1 VLCTTSAPSDWTQ
14 NKSTLNER
22 LIPADK
28 TTCGGDL
35 ARVNAQKSSQTQAE
49 QQAQAE
55 QFNIAKTQEEQQAQA
70 EQFKTEQTILIEG
83 ELNEFEAELEE
94 INARDS
100 ILNER
105 EKLPTPIRNAT
116 TWAEKYQALKDITE
130 EIDITTMN
138 EKEIKSLHRALK
150 ELEGELFCGLDDE
163 KVENHPS
170 TPVPPKPN
178 EKPLPPPEPPPTM
191 TQYPSEYPST
201 PKRTNAPPGSLLSEL
216 TRPAS
221 PTNICD
227 FPYFDLDET
236 KQSVQ
241 QEVLNL
247 PILPTTTSRL
257 PKLTV
262 NRTIIDSLQAELA
275 TYQRDSDQWDESEKA
290 EQVSTYNIIAD
301 VGTYGKTFVVS
312 KTVQV
317 DGAKLMDSGANCSM
331 TADIS
336 KLTNLRKLDQP
347 IVIGVAVND
356 NGDSSANEC
365 THIGDLQVKCDDG
378 STISTICFYNPS
390 ASDTIISPQSIIDHS
405 TQFKSWTQ
413 VGRRFGQ
420 AGTIQFNGDGIT
432 KSLTLQQNNG
442 LYYCNSETFD
452 IFNDYDEAKPTINR
466 MTMQDVDIQTEEI
479 KKRPKR
485 QPKRH
490 TPASKA
496 KILESETWYLRLGGC
511 SETALEDLTE
521 HAIGLPKSFEWHPF
535 RFIDFKE
542 QARIQKRP
550 VGRNP
555 TRVAERGR
563 RFYFDFGFIRASNED
578 YSRPTKEKDRV
589 IESYDGFTSYL
600 LVVDEVSKYSWI
612 FLTKS
617 KDPPIELTR
626 LFLEEYAHVDGGK
639 IRCDQGGELARS
651 AEWRKMVLEKYKYY
665 VEPTGADSPSQN
677 GQVEK
682 YNGTLGTI
690 VRTLLYGAS
699 LPAKYWSAAAVHA
712 VYLMNRRV
720 HSAIGMTPY
729 EAWWDENQT
738 SAF

>member
-1 VLCTTSAPSDWTQ
+1 
-14 NKSTLNER
+14 
-22 LIPADK
+22 
-28 TTCGGDL
+28 
-35 ARVNAQKSSQTQAE
+35 
-49 QQAQAE
+49 
-55 QFNIAKTQEEQQAQA
+55 
-70 EQFKTEQTILIEG
+70 
-83 ELNEFEAELEE
+83 
-94 INARDS
+94 
-100 ILNER
+100 
-105 EKLPTPIRNAT
+105 
-116 TWAEKYQALKDITE
+116 
-130 EIDITTMN
+130 
-138 EKEIKSLHRALK
+138 
-150 ELEGELFCGLDDE
+150 
-163 KVENHPS
+163 
-170 TPVPPKPN
+170 
-178 EKPLPPPEPPPTM
+178 
-191 TQYPSEYPST
+191 
-201 PKRTNAPPGSLLSEL
+201 
-216 TRPAS
+216 
-221 PTNICD
+221 
-227 FPYFDLDET
+227 
-236 KQSVQ
+236 
-241 QEVLNL
+241 
-247 PILPTTTSRL
+247 
-257 PKLTV
+257 
-262 NRTIIDSLQAELA
+262 
-275 TYQRDSDQWDESEKA
+275 
-290 EQVSTYNIIAD
+290 
-301 VGTYGKTFVVS
+301 
-312 KTVQV
+312 
-317 DGAKLMDSGANCSM
+317 M

-347 IVIGVAVND
+347 IIIGVAVND

-405 TQFKSWTQ
+405 TEFKSWTQ
-413 VGRRFGQ
+413 VGQRFGK

-452 IFNDYDEAKPTINR
+452 IFNDYDEGKPTINR
-466 MTMQDVDIQTEEI
+466 MTMQDAEIQTEEV

-485 QPKRH
+485 QPKRY

-617 KDPPIELTR
+617 KDPPMELTR

-665 VEPTGADSPSQN
+665 VEPTGADSPSQK

-690 VRTLLYGAS
+690 VQTLLYGAS

-729 EAWWDENQT
+729 EAWWDEKPDLSLLKVFGSRVCVKVT
-738 SAF
+738 GKRRAK